1 MDVSPTAL
9 VNAAVQM
16 KQTQAAQEVQL
27 TVMKKAMDLQESA
40 ALMLLQA
47 MPGQLPLASG
57 GNLGTQVNQLV

>member
-47 MPGQLPLASG
+47 MPGQLPLADSG
-57 GNLGTQVNQLV
+57 HLGTQVNQLV